1 MGKYV
6 VHTQEELELMSDEE
20 LERLENNLVEAYE
33 NLGVKHSSLRSLTE
47 LETLLSKVEELR
59 EAPKWTLGKEIDR
72 MPKEQSGKVR
82 SALKKAEKFRAQLV
96 SDLELIVGDG
106 MLVFEEPVV
115 CPPETPGEEP
125 YSFNRIYLAEL
136 WDDDECEY
144 EYCMSCDSG
153 YYDLYDSL
161 SPSDLPMATLLEIF
175 KRIEWG
181 GARWFSEEEIA
192 ACDGM
197 PKIVEDPEAANPF
210 ESLEEPDGDVG
221 EGD

>member
-1 MGKYV
+1 
-6 VHTQEELELMSDEE
+6 
-20 LERLENNLVEAYE
+20 
-33 NLGVKHSSLRSLTE
+33 

-82 SALKKAEKFRAQLV
+82 SALKKAEKLRAQLV

-153 YYDLYDSL
+153 YYDLDDSL
-161 SPSDLPMATLLEIF
+161 SPSDLPMAALLEIF
-175 KRIEWG
+175 NRIEWG

-197 PKIVEDPEAANPF
+197 PEIVIDQPALQYERKKNGVTSISYDGMYMGNVQAGVCIDGRVYAVPRKREAGNH
-210 ESLEEPDGDVG
+210 
-221 EGD
+221 